1 MMATMTNEQNEE
13 KLEQMLTEEELD
25 AVAGGGHGKR
35 TFQPEYENIDGEQEY

>member
-25 AVAGGGHGKR
+25 AVAGGGQGKR
-35 TFQPEYENIDGEQEY
+35 SVMPKNDDNNNIEG